1 MQWAPKAGVLIM
13 LTTLVLTMTIDL
25 ITAVA

>member
-1 MQWAPKAGVLIM
+1 MKWAPKAGVLIM